1 MIEWMKLQVLLTA
14 TETASTVID
23 EDEIKIIQTFLNGN
37 PIYSF
42 DNISIIANWFL
53 ECVKSISL
61 KWKGFLGKT
70 HVHCIIVKMD

>member
-1 MIEWMKLQVLLTA
+1 MKLQVLLTA

-42 DNISIIANWFL
+42 DNISIIAN
-53 ECVKSISL
+53 
-61 KWKGFLGKT
+61 
-70 HVHCIIVKMD
+70 